1 MKVRLF
7 VLLVL
12 VGYAVAELE
21 IEEVPTRIFIKP
33 MNPVTLD
40 VFIGDEYL
48 LYLEDLEA
56 GMKYTVKLSY
66 PGVIPVQFDLFLEK
80 DDDAFESSVH
90 KRRIQDT
97 RIFTFETNRRG
108 DIFRVERDRM
118 GVSSII
124 TYRPIL
130 HVIPK
135 HLAMAKSQEESKER
149 FVTIVVEPTLFG
161 VTPTIFKEVIV
172 LVILGVAVFIGI
184 CLYFYNP
191 TVSKLINR
199 F

>member
-1 MKVRLF
+1 
-7 VLLVL
+7 
-12 VGYAVAELE
+12 
-21 IEEVPTRIFIKP
+21 

-48 LYLEDLEA
+48 WVSIIQIMFSLYLEDLEA

-80 DDDAFESSVH
+80 DYDAFESSVH

-118 GVSSII
+118 GVSSI
-124 TYRPIL
+124 
-130 HVIPK
+130 
-135 HLAMAKSQEESKER
+135 
-149 FVTIVVEPTLFG
+149 VVSG
-161 VTPTIFKEVIV
+161 RDID
-172 LVILGVAVFIGI
+172 A
-184 CLYFYNP
+184 
-191 TVSKLINR
+191 
-199 F
+199 

>member
-1 MKVRLF
+1 
-7 VLLVL
+7 
-12 VGYAVAELE
+12 
-21 IEEVPTRIFIKP
+21 

-40 VFIGDEYL
+40 VVIGDEYL
-48 LYLEDLEA
+48 WVSIIQIMFSLYLADLEA

-118 GVSSII
+118 GVSSI
-124 TYRPIL
+124 
-130 HVIPK
+130 
-135 HLAMAKSQEESKER
+135 
-149 FVTIVVEPTLFG
+149 VVSG
-161 VTPTIFKEVIV
+161 RDID
-172 LVILGVAVFIGI
+172 A
-184 CLYFYNP
+184 
-191 TVSKLINR
+191 
-199 F
+199 